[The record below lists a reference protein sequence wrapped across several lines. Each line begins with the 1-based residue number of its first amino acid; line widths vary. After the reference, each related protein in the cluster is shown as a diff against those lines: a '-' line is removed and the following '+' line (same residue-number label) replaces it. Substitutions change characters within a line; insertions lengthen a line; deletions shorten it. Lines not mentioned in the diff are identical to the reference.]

1 MHVLTQPVWAHQT
14 HILDGIEQP
23 IAGYDVTRLTSNCC
37 SSSNEKSTP
46 AKGNHRV
53 EELQFD
59 VSAPLYAACTCRA
72 TPGAHRWS
80 NRVQRHS
87 HQQHHHTDNATCEP
101 QEMFPTLMQLTRA
114 TTTFAAHGSCRA
126 AGARRT
132 NSDDSWTTGA
142 KLRPLKSEGPPR
154 KLRQMPFT

>member
-1 MHVLTQPVWAHQT
+1 MARYPKKLRTPYTDVRSGDHRRSAF
-14 HILDGIEQP
+14 ILRE
-23 IAGYDVTRLTSNCC
+23 RLTLLSFIYVITYISQKTNIQF
-37 SSSNEKSTP
+37 EVSTP
-46 AKGNHRV
+46 V
-53 EELQFD
+53 Y
-59 VSAPLYAACTCRA
+59 APCTCRA
-72 TPGAHRWS
+72 THGAHRWN

-87 HQQHHHTDNATCEP
+87 HRQQHHTDNATRGP

-114 TTTFAAHGSCRA
+114 TTTFAAHGCRA

-142 KLRPLKSEGPPR
+142 KLRPLKSEAPPR

>member
-1 MHVLTQPVWAHQT
+1 MRFRLRTLRALTGGVG
-14 HILDGIEQP
+14 LLVD
-23 IAGYDVTRLTSNCC
+23 NCC
-37 SSSNEKSTP
+37 SCSEEDGPT
-46 AKGNHRV
+46 ATGKGRA
-53 EELQFD
+53 EELQFE
-59 VSAPLYAACTCRA
+59 VSAPLYAPCTCRA
-72 TPGAHRWS
+72 THGAHRWN

-87 HQQHHHTDNATCEP
+87 HRQQHHTDNATRGP

-114 TTTFAAHGSCRA
+114 TTTFAAHGCRA